1 MQISDLLWIMRQLID
16 LQEKKK
22 REKKK
27 RTFGIGWKIQPVA
40 YGPIWVKKSGAFAR
54 ESNRGRGDQI
64 TERYHWD
71 TEEFRSNWVKDL
83 WKVNFKWH
91 KVPVLDI
98 HPVP

>member
-27 RTFGIGWKIQPVA
+27 NLWYRLENPTGTLGSYLGKKKWGVA
-40 YGPIWVKKSGAFAR
+40 RV
-54 ESNRGRGDQI
+54 SNRDRGAQI

-83 WKVNFKWH
+83 WKVNFKWP

>member
-1 MQISDLLWIMRQLID
+1 MRQLID

-27 RTFGIGWKIQPVA
+27 NLWYRLENPTGTLGS
-40 YGPIWVKKSGAFAR
+40 YLGKKKWGVAR
-54 ESNRGRGDQI
+54 ESNRGNGAQI
-64 TERYHWD
+64 TERYHLD
-71 TEEFRSNWVKDL
+71 TEDFRYNWVKHF
-83 WKVNFKWH
+83 WKVNFKWP

>member
-1 MQISDLLWIMRQLID
+1 MNYEAINIFT
-16 LQEKKK
+16 
-22 REKKK
+22 REKKGK
-27 RTFGIGWKIQPVA
+27 RKENLWYRLEKPTGTLGS
-40 YGPIWVKKSGAFAR
+40 YLGKKKWGVAR
-54 ESNRGRGDQI
+54 ESNSGRGAQI

-83 WKVNFKWH
+83 WKVNFKWP

>member
-16 LQEKKK
+16 LEEKKK
-22 REKKK
+22 KEKKREPLVHFPTSTLGYYLGK
-27 RTFGIGWKIQPVA
+27 KKWGI
-40 YGPIWVKKSGAFAR
+40 AR
-54 ESNRGRGDQI
+54 ESNRGCAAQI

-71 TEEFRSNWVKDL
+71 TEEFRWNCVKES
-83 WKVNFKWH
+83 WKVNFKWP

>member
-1 MQISDLLWIMRQLID
+1 MRQLID

-27 RTFGIGWKIQPVA
+27 NLWYRLENPTGTLGFYLGKKIWGV
-40 YGPIWVKKSGAFAR
+40 AR
-54 ESNRGRGDQI
+54 ESNRGRGAQI
-64 TERYHWD
+64 TERYHWG
-71 TEEFRSNWVKDL
+71 TEEFRSNWVKES
-83 WKVNFKWH
+83 WKVNFKWP